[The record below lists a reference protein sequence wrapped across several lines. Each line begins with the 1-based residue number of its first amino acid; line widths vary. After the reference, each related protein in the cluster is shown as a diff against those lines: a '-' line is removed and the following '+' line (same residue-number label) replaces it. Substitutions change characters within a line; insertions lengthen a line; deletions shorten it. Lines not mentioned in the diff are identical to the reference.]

1 MSEDLSGLLLRLD
14 GVAGKAG
21 EEAVAE
27 EVRRLVASQPLLLD
41 GEELRQAVNAA
52 ASSSSAGQEQA
63 EAVVAALLGLR
74 AQLLDHPLDYP
85 LGSGPLERLWE
96 SVWSGQITP
105 EYGQACAREE
115 VAGCL
120 TDVYALAATAYSL
133 EVAHAGDWDRALQIE
148 RLLLAAARQDPPVE
162 AVARLGAARRVAE
175 REWLEVARAIVASLP
190 HPQVY
195 REAVE
200 CGERLLAG
208 AVAPAL
214 TDQDRALVL
223 FRLGTLHLEP
233 YTADK
238 SSGSYEHGIRAWNRR
253 LTDALGAD
261 EASRLLSQYGPLP
274 SPTDALGLA
283 EGWLRSALAISSG
296 PDRGLCAKALCQ
308 TLHWS
313 GLLGESVA
321 DEEIRNIGRVA
332 LEELPGIAFAHERAS
347 VLAILVDHGHQ
358 VESEVLDELLAPS
371 LDEVV
376 RQSGPMAALDLLIQS
391 MDVLWRTD
399 PGRALEIA
407 RAGRSL
413 VQTWGDETR
422 QQVHWVEEVRLL
434 VEVHAA
440 ADLPDTGIGTL
451 EQRAAAV
458 RERAQREEWDLR
470 RLSASLIGLAAAA
483 AETDEESAAFPLVL
497 ETVDIAP
504 LLAADFDDA
513 LAFFHAELAFGAGA
527 VALQAGAARQA
538 VAWFGTALHAYCG
551 IGQAEPVGDCLDRLL
566 QLAATDLADL
576 PNLLVEVLAPVALE
590 VERLV
595 GESGTRRLQRLYES
609 IADVLAGQPSGTES
623 IEQLLILAQLANGHR
638 LASVLR
644 GADTVVPA
652 EDDEGRRLLAEIQR
666 DEILIGADQD
676 AAAPQWEVDEELLLS
691 TYVRPGP
698 ERPGQTAAERL
709 ANLRRAYDAHLDALL
724 LPSVAQPAS
733 RLLTSADL
741 GRLLDDTTV
750 LVFVMIGSQDGTS
763 AQIHLVAAT
772 DDEVAAASG
781 EYSIEPNGDDDN
793 EDGAEQSTENEEVL
807 AIARLVAA
815 TRNAV
820 QDDPGARRVTR
831 RAQRLLETAGRHL
844 LGPLES
850 TLAQWRATGRT
861 NLVVV
866 PHGPL
871 QYFPFHLLQ
880 MDGRALS
887 DDWTVTY
894 LPNPALVTTLS
905 ERSDPP
911 GRHTTAVGLSF
922 ASTGAALPEAV
933 AECQT
938 VAALTGGRTLLDQEA
953 TSGGL
958 LEVLASSRSVH
969 LATHGRHAV
978 TAPAFQY
985 LRTADGRVHAHEVV
999 RCDLRGLSLLTLAAC
1014 ETALGRVDSAGNLR
1028 GLPASFLIA
1037 GAATLVATLWPAE
1050 TEASQRFFTV
1060 LYDELVSGAERRVAF
1075 QRAQSATRA
1084 DFPDYRDWGAFALQ
1098 GTCR

>member
-1 MSEDLSGLLLRLD
+1 MSEDLSH
-14 GVAGKAG
+14 
-21 EEAVAE
+21 
-27 EVRRLVASQPLLLD
+27 LVASQPLLLD
-41 GEELRQAVNAA
+41 ADELRRAADAA
-52 ASSSSAGQEQA
+52 ASSAPAGRERAQA
-63 EAVVAALLGLR
+63 AVAALLALR
-74 AQLLDHPLDYP
+74 TRLIENPLDYP
-85 LGSGPLERLWE
+85 LGPGPLERLWE
-96 SVWSGQITP
+96 SVWSGEITP
-105 EYGQACAREE
+105 EYGQARAREE

-120 TDVYALAATAYSL
+120 TDVYALAATAHAL

-148 RLLLAAARQDPPVE
+148 RLLLAAARQDPPAE
-162 AVARLGAARRVAE
+162 AAARLGAARRAAE
-175 REWLEVARAIVASLP
+175 REWLEVARAILNNLP

-200 CGERLLAG
+200 GGERLLAG

-233 YTADK
+233 YTANK
-238 SSGSYEHGIRAWNRR
+238 SSASYEYGIRAWNQR
-253 LTDALGAD
+253 LTEALGAD
-261 EASRLLSQYGPLP
+261 EAGRLLSRYGPLP

-321 DEEIRNIGRVA
+321 DEEIRDIGRVA
-332 LEELPGIAFAHERAS
+332 LEELPGVAFAHERAS
-347 VLAILVDHGHQ
+347 VLAIVVDHGHR
-358 VESEVLDELLAPS
+358 VDSEVLDELLAPS

-413 VQTWGDETR
+413 VRTWGDETR
-422 QQVHWVEEVRLL
+422 QQVHWVEEIRLL

-440 ADLPDTGIGTL
+440 ADLPGVAVGTL

-458 RERAQREEWDLR
+458 RERARREEWDAR
-470 RLSASLIGLAAAA
+470 RLSASLIGLAAVA
-483 AETDEESAAFPLVL
+483 AESDEESAAFPLVL
-497 ETVDIAP
+497 ETLDIAP

-513 LAFFHAELAFGAGA
+513 LAFFHAELAIGAGA
-527 VALQAGAARQA
+527 VAVREGAARQA

-551 IGQAEPVGDCLDRLL
+551 IGQAEPVGDCLDRLVE
-566 QLAATDLADL
+566 LAATGLPDL
-576 PNLLVEVLAPVALE
+576 PDLLVEILAPVALE

-595 GESGTRRLQRLYES
+595 GESGTHRLQRLYEL
-609 IADVLAGQPSGTES
+609 IADVLADQPLSVES

-652 EDDEGRRLLAEIQR
+652 EDDEGRRLLEEIHRAEV
-666 DEILIGADQD
+666 LIGADQD
-676 AAAPQWEVDEELLLS
+676 AAGPSWEVDEELLLS

-709 ANLRRAYDAHLDALL
+709 ANLRRAYDAHLDASL
-724 LPSVAQPAS
+724 LPSVAQPAP
-733 RLLTSADL
+733 RLLTPADL
-741 GRLLDDTTV
+741 GRLLDDSTV
-750 LVFVMIGSQDGTS
+750 LVFVTIGSQDATS
-763 AQIHLVAAT
+763 ARVHLVAAT
-772 DDEVAAASG
+772 DEEVTAAGG
-781 EYSIEPNGDDDN
+781 EFSIEPDD
-793 EDGAEQSTENEEVL
+793 EDDEVDTGEEAL

-815 TRNAV
+815 TRYAV

-831 RAQRLLETAGRHL
+831 HAQGLLETAGRQL
-844 LGPLES
+844 LGPLGS
-850 TLAQWRATGRT
+850 PLAQWRAAGRT

-871 QYFPFHLLQ
+871 QYFPFHLLHV
-880 MDGRALS
+880 DGRALS
-887 DDWTVTY
+887 DDWTVSY

-905 ERSDPP
+905 GRGDPP
-911 GRHTTAVGLSF
+911 GRHTTAFGLGF
-922 ASTGAALPEAV
+922 AGTDAALPEAV
-933 AECQT
+933 AECET
-938 VAALTGGRTLLDQEA
+938 VATLTGGSTVLDQEA
-953 TSGGL
+953 TSEDL
-958 LEVLASSRSVH
+958 LEVLVSSRAVH

-999 RCDLRGLSLLTLAAC
+999 RRDLRGLSLLTLAAC

-1037 GAATLVATLWPAE
+1037 GATTLVVTLWPAE
-1050 TEASQRFFTV
+1050 TQASYRFFTV
-1060 LYDELVSGAERRVAF
+1060 LYTELVSGAERRVAF
-1075 QRAQSATRA
+1075 QRAQAATRA

-1098 GTCR
+1098 GACR